1 MSLIR
6 RRFIGGIAAAP
17 ALGALGAAG
26 QAFARS
32 YPTKAVRMIVPFP
45 AGGPTDVQAR
55 IVAQWLADGFGQPV
69 VVENRGGAGGMLG
82 SIAVAKSP
90 PDGYTLLMGASG
102 PHAVGVLMRK
112 EPPYDPLKDFTP
124 LSLVSYS
131 PLILVVHPSVKA
143 NSLQELIALLKS
155 QPGKFNYG
163 SFGSG
168 TMAHLAGELFRI
180 MANVDI
186 VHVPYKGSAPA
197 LIDLVAGHIPMMF
210 DTIITSLPHVKAGR
224 LRGLAVT
231 KPTRSAAIPEL
242 PTMSEAGLP
251 GFQAVSWIGLMGP
264 AGMPKTIVDRI
275 SSDMVKMFADH
286 GLRQR
291 LMDAGAEPVGS
302 SAAEFAAYM
311 KAELERWKPVVKAAG
326 LYRVD

>member
-1 MSLIR
+1 MSMIR
-6 RRFIGGIAAAP
+6 RRFIGGIAAAS
-17 ALGALGAAG
+17 ALGAAG
-26 QAFARS
+26 PAFARS